1 MTHNLNPELEELLE
15 ELREYRADMVARNYP
30 FQRISNIIT
39 VWEMKKVPKRDFLE
53 EAEKKGLSPESN
65 RWLRR
70 IKNQETLTGVVIA

>member
-15 ELREYRADMVARNYP
+15 ELREYREGKERTRRIVP
-30 FQRISNIIT
+30 RISET
-39 VWEMKKVPKRDFLE
+39 DQGE
-53 EAEKKGLSPESN
+53 KGLSPESN